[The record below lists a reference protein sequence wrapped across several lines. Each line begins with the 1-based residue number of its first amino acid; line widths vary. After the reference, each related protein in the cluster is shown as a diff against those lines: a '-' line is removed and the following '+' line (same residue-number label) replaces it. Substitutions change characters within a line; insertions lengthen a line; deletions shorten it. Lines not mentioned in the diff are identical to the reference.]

1 MTSDATSTDQ
11 RATVIEM
18 TGVGVGSQQDLEA
31 HVLEDVNWSVAQ
43 GEYWVV
49 AGMDGSGKSNLMSMT
64 AGLMPPRNGSYR
76 LFGHD
81 MPIYEEELLPER
93 LRLGLVFDAAQ
104 LFHHLTVAE
113 NIALPLHYHRNLTRQ
128 EGADR
133 VRAMLEL
140 TGLAS
145 LANSMPGALG
155 RNWQKRTGLARAL
168 MLEPEVLL
176 LDNPLGGL
184 DLRHAGWWLDFLGQ
198 LSSGGSNHPNSRRMT
213 LIVTA
218 EDLRPWRNRA
228 GQFAILQKKRFTAL
242 GQREKLAG
250 HSEPLVK
257 ELLAETTPAD

>member
-1 MTSDATSTDQ
+1 MTCDATSTDQ

-49 AGMDGSGKSNLMSMT
+49 AGMDGSGKSDLMSMT

-133 VRAMLEL
+133 VRTMLEL

-198 LSSGGSNHPNSRRMT
+198 LSSGGSNRPNSRRMT
-213 LIVTA
+213 LVVTA

-228 GQFAILQKKRFTAL
+228 GHFAILQKQRFTTL
-242 GQREKLAG
+242 GQREKLDG

>member
-1 MTSDATSTDQ
+1 MTENTAPSNQ
-11 RATVIEM
+11 RALVIEM
-18 TGVGVGSQQDLEA
+18 AGVGVGSQQDPEA
-31 HVLEDVNWSVAQ
+31 LVLEDVNWSVAE
-43 GEYWVV
+43 GDYWVV
-49 AGMDGSGKSNLMSMT
+49 AGMDGSGKSDLMSMT
-64 AGLMPPRNGSYR
+64 AGLMPPRSGSYR

-128 EGADR
+128 QGADR

-140 TGLAS
+140 TELSPLAT
-145 LANSMPGALG
+145 SMPGALG
-155 RNWQKRTGLARAL
+155 RNWQKRVGLARAL
-168 MLEPEVLL
+168 VLEPEVLL

-198 LSSGGSNHPNSRRMT
+198 LSAGNNSWCNGRRLT
-213 LIVTA
+213 LVATA

-228 GQFAILQKKRFTAL
+228 GHFAILQQQRFMAL
-242 GQREKLAG
+242 GQREKLSG
-250 HSEPLVK
+250 HSEPLVR
-257 ELLAETTPAD
+257 ELLAETAPGN